1 MVAKR
6 IANSYPKKS
15 HNLEILKFEIFESL
29 NIKSYPMKYLKLSI
43 IAFAVVAMMTAC
55 GQKDESTATTEQN
68 APQAAPVVSVITAQ
82 AEDVEITNT
91 FTSNIEP
98 FAINNIVSQTAGRI
112 VSIKAEVGQQVR
124 KGQLLATMDD
134 VNLAKTRMQ
143 YVNDSTELA
152 RLTELYNIGAVAQ
165 SDYDMAKLAL
175 NVTKKT
181 YQNLAENTYL
191 RSPINGVVTARN
203 YDKGDMYSMAQP
215 IFVVQQIQP
224 VKMLINVSETLF
236 TNISKDMDFD
246 ITVESYP
253 GETFQGKVNL
263 IYPTVSASTHTFPVE
278 IVCQNADQKLRPG
291 MFARVTA
298 NFGTN
303 HHVVVPDGAVV
314 KQQGSGEHFIYVL
327 QPDGTVKYQL
337 VEVGKRLGN
346 RYEIVSGINEGD
358 KIVTEGQIRL
368 KDGVSV
374 TVK

>member
-1 MVAKR
+1 
-6 IANSYPKKS
+6 
-15 HNLEILKFEIFESL
+15 
-29 NIKSYPMKYLKLSI
+29 MKYLKLTL
-43 IAFAVVAMMTAC
+43 IAFAATALMTAC
-55 GQKDESTATTEQN
+55 GSKDTKTTTEQ
-68 APQAAPVVSVITAQ
+68 PQAQVAPVVSVVTAQ

-98 FAINNIVSQTAGRI
+98 FAVNNIVSQTAGRI
-112 VSIKAEVGQQVR
+112 VSIRAEVGDKVR

-165 SDYDMAKLAL
+165 ADYDMAKLAL
-175 NVTKKT
+175 NITKKT
-181 YQNLAENTYL
+181 YYNLAENTYL

-203 YDKGDMYSMAQP
+203 YDKGDMYSMTQP

-224 VKMLINVSETLF
+224 VKMLINVSESLF
-236 TNISKDMDFD
+236 TDINKDMDFEV
-246 ITVESYP
+246 TVESYP

-263 IYPTVSASTHTFPVE
+263 IYPTISATTHTFPVE
-278 IVCQNADQKLRPG
+278 VICQNNDQKLRPG

-303 HHVVVPDGAVV
+303 HHVVVPDVAVV
-314 KQQGSGEHFIYVL
+314 KQQGSGEHFIFVL
-327 QPDGTVKYQL
+327 QPDNTVKYQL

-346 RYEIVSGINEGD
+346 RYEIISGINEGD

-368 KDGVSV
+368 KDGMNV

>member
-1 MVAKR
+1 
-6 IANSYPKKS
+6 
-15 HNLEILKFEIFESL
+15 
-29 NIKSYPMKYLKLSI
+29 MKYIKPSI
-43 IAFAVVAMMTAC
+43 IAIAAAVLMTAC
-55 GQKDESTATTEQN
+55 GQKEQSNNTATSGQETQK
-68 APQAAPVVSVITAQ
+68 AAPVVSVVTAQ
-82 AEDVEITNT
+82 AEDVDISNT

-98 FAINNIVSQTAGRI
+98 YATNNIVSQTAGRI
-112 VSIKAEVGQQVR
+112 VSIRAEVGDKVR
-124 KGQLLATMDD
+124 KGQVLATMDD

-215 IFVVQQIQP
+215 IFVVEQIQP
-224 VKMLINVSETLF
+224 VKLLINVSESLF
-236 TNISKDMDFD
+236 TQVHEGMDLD
-246 ITVESYP
+246 VEVDSYP
-253 GETFQGKVNL
+253 GESFKGKVNL
-263 IYPTVSASTHTFPVE
+263 LYPTVNATTHTFPVE
-278 IVCQNADQKLRPG
+278 VVCENKDLRLRPG

-298 NFGTN
+298 TFGTN
-303 HHVVVPDGAVV
+303 HHVVVPDVAVV

-327 QPDGTVKYQL
+327 NADNTVKYTK
-337 VEVGKRLGN
+337 VELGKRMGN
-346 RYEIVSGINEGD
+346 RYEIVSGLNEGD